1 MSNMNAILLLG
12 TDLGDKKKNLVLA
25 QNYIGKELGEIVK
38 IGKIVETEP
47 VGFTSDTMFLNQLIE
62 ISTDLSP
69 ITLLKTIKKIEKRM
83 GRTYFEPLEGEQYVS
98 RIIDIDILKI
108 QDLNYRSECLCI
120 PHCQNFKRKFVKNLV
135 NMF

>member
-1 MSNMNAILLLG
+1 MNALLLLG
-12 TDLGDKKKNLVLA
+12 TDLGDKKKNLELA
-25 QNYIGKELGEIVK
+25 QHYIGKELGEIVK

-83 GRTYFEPLEGEQYVS
+83 GRTYFEPLAGEQYVS

-108 QDLNYRSECLCI
+108 QDLNYRSERLCI